1 MDEKIAT
8 IKRRMSGI
16 VDDITTHTVS
26 AEWYRRYVDMDYTG
40 EEAVEIVQVEYEY
53 DLYASP
59 RYMTAVEFKH
69 TPIETLCDELEI

>member
-16 VDDITTHTVS
+16 IDDITTHTVS
-26 AEWYRRYVDMDYTG
+26 AGWYRRYVDMDYTSAD
-40 EEAVEIVQVEYEY
+40 AVEIVQIEYEY
-53 DLYASP
+53 DLCAMP

-69 TPIETLCDELEI
+69 TPIETLCNKLEI